1 MGDFEDEK
9 CYSIESTCCTSFL
22 QYFHDL
28 HCRQTRAE
36 LKAFDA
42 DFKTK
47 IDDARKEIEKVLC
60 P

>member
-1 MGDFEDEK
+1 M
-9 CYSIESTCCTSFL
+9 CQSACCTSLL

-47 IDDARKEIEKVLC
+47 IDDAKKEIEKVLC